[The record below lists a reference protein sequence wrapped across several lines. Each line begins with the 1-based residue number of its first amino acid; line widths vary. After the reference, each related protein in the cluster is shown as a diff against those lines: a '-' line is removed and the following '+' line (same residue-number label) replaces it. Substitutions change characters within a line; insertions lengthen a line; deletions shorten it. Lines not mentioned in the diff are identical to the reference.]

1 MLINLSEIPPEGR
14 DYHCTEKTAEL
25 NSALADLVRNCPYSV
40 DFHIQP
46 MGNIYEVTGKFHSA
60 IKIEC
65 TRCLKDFAL
74 KMDERIH
81 ELLIPG
87 KELPRTGREMKVNH
101 TSELGDA
108 GVTSSMVN
116 FPNFDAG
123 NLMRDTVALAQPDHP
138 VCSENCKGL
147 CQYCGK
153 NLNEGACG
161 CAAMHNEPDV
171 KPSPFSKLKEMKFN

>member
-14 DYHCTEKTAEL
+14 TYQCTEKTAEL
-25 NSALADLVRNCPYSV
+25 NDSLMDLVRRSPYSI

-46 MGNIYEVTGKFHSA
+46 MGNIFEVTGKIHSD
-60 IKIEC
+60 IKVEC

-74 KMDERIH
+74 KMDEPVH

-87 KELPRTGREMKVNH
+87 QELPRTGRETKVNH
-101 TSELGDA
+101 TSELQGR
-108 GVTSSMVN
+108 GPSSSIVN

-123 NLMRDTVALAQPDHP
+123 ILMRDTVALALPDHP
-138 VCSENCKGL
+138 ICTENCKGL

-153 NLNEGACG
+153 NLNEGCCA
-161 CAAMHNEPDV
+161 CAAPHNEV
-171 KPSPFSKLKEMKFN
+171 EKPSPFSKLKEMKFN